1 MYNSDPDL
9 MTPPKIPL
17 DLPKSPDEDEES
29 ETYFPTDVFGGPFLT
44 RMRSPE
50 GEFATRN
57 GTFLIL

>member
-1 MYNSDPDL
+1 